1 MRQRY
6 VVAALIS
13 VLMASGCVMK
23 SDYTARLTEIDGLK
37 KTGAGLEE
45 RNQALGKALA
55 ELQKKNEEL
64 DKQKSEL
71 EKQKAALQQENANIK
86 STLETKRDQLSRE
99 MVDLKNKL
107 TENNRKLRSLEDELG
122 SRNIQVAELG
132 ARMEQVM
139 QEKEKAIAEKELA
152 IAGVKSTYDSL
163 VAELKQE
170 IKQGEVQITQLKDKL
185 TVNMVEKILF
195 DSGSAVIK
203 KNGTRVLDRVA
214 EILKGLNKQQI
225 KVEGHTDNVP
235 IGPGLAEKF
244 PTNWELSTARA
255 TTVVRYLQ
263 GRGVSPTVLSAE
275 GYADYR
281 PVSQNDTDEGKAKNR
296 RIEIVLIPL
305 DAPK

>member
-6 VVAALIS
+6 VIA
-13 VLMASGCVMK
+13 VLLAVQMLSGCVAK
-23 SDYTARLTEIDGLK
+23 SDYTARVADIEGLK

-45 RNQALGKALA
+45 KNQALEKALA
-55 ELQKKNEEL
+55 EQQKKNEEL
-64 DKQKSEL
+64 EKQKAEL

-86 STLETKRDQLSRE
+86 STLELKRDQLSRE
-99 MVDLKNKL
+99 MVDLKNKHS
-107 TENNRKLRSLEDELG
+107 ENSARIKTLEDELLV
-122 SRNIQVAELG
+122 RNTQIALVS
-132 ARMEQVM
+132 
-139 QEKEKAIAEKELA
+139 QEKEAAIAEKERA

-163 VAELKQE
+163 VSELKQE

-214 EILKGLNKQQI
+214 DILKGLNKQQI

-235 IGPGLAEKF
+235 IGPGLAERF

-281 PVSQNDTDEGKAKNR
+281 PVSSNDTDEGKAKNR

>member
-1 MRQRY
+1 MRQKY
-6 VVAALIS
+6 VVAVLVT
-13 VLMASGCVMK
+13 VLMLSGCVMK
-23 SDYTARLTEIDGLK
+23 SDYMARLADIEELK
-37 KTGAGLEE
+37 KTGEGLEK
-45 RNQALGKALA
+45 GLA
-55 ELQKKNEEL
+55 EQQKKNEEL
-64 DKQKSEL
+64 TKQKEELEKQKAEL
-71 EKQKAALQQENANIK
+71 EKQKAALLQENANIK

-99 MVDLKNKL
+99 VVDLKNKHS
-107 TENNRKLRSLEDELG
+107 ENSARIKTLEDELLA
-122 SRNIQVAELG
+122 RNAQIALVS
-132 ARMEQVM
+132 
-139 QEKEKAIAEKELA
+139 QEKEAAIAEKERA

-163 VAELKQE
+163 VSELKQE
-170 IKQGEVQITQLKDKL
+170 IKQGEVQITQLKDKM

-214 EILKGLNKQQI
+214 EILKGLSGQQI

-275 GYADYR
+275 GYADFR
-281 PVSQNDTDEGKAKNR
+281 PVSPNDTDEGKAKNR

-305 DAPK
+305 DAAK